1 MVSLDEYK
9 IRAAHWWGFLNITKE
24 KRLMHGFRG
33 CVCALIQWLLCFE
46 TNKGTLT
53 RYSNKALK
61 ELGCLC
67 VPTGVTLLSGPFSLP
82 GWSSWSWFK
91 DVGLDDQF
99 HHSGTGSAAPARKS
113 QSSVK
118 IYTDVFIFYNFQ
130 SFFSSWYKPCSK
142 SKWQKCHLYFSGF
155 GVSIIDVVCAWTCMF
170 NLSAGCKSPGGVGGT
185 SLPNEGRLAAQ
196 THQCPQQH
204 PQTCG

>member
-1 MVSLDEYK
+1 M
-9 IRAAHWWGFLNITKE
+9 
-24 KRLMHGFRG
+24 
-33 CVCALIQWLLCFE
+33 
-46 TNKGTLT
+46 
-53 RYSNKALK
+53 
-61 ELGCLC
+61 
-67 VPTGVTLLSGPFSLP
+67 
-82 GWSSWSWFK
+82 
-91 DVGLDDQF
+91 GLDDQF

-170 NLSAGCKSPGGVGGT
+170 NLSAGCKSPGGGLGEHHCQMKAGSLLRPTSVHNRTHRLVGKSRPET
-185 SLPNEGRLAAQ
+185 LFSNTWCLLQRINLISYFLDKN
-196 THQCPQQH
+196 T
-204 PQTCG
+204 